1 MDLIRFKITYKIF
14 RLHNITTVTFNLRFD
29 AKLMHGLL
37 NQRVADENGPRVLI
51 DLQKEEKGSLNSSG
65 RGKASGG
72 SGVEG
77 LLLIPTDSGS
87 AKAVFRLLNPS
98 MKNEN
103 APKVRQLCSRAW
115 GAPIKHEV
123 TPSMLS
129 FRRHPHTHTRVTT
142 CASEVWFYELC
153 NLTATCNGNFI
164 SFEHPSYHSNPKI
177 RAIG

>member
-1 MDLIRFKITYKIF
+1 MDLIRFKITYKILW
-14 RLHNITTVTFNLRFD
+14 LHNITTVTFNLRFS
-29 AKLMHGLL
+29 AKLMHCLL

-129 FRRHPHTHTRVTT
+129 FRRHPHTHTHKSNMHQKCGFTNYATWQPLVMVISSLLNILATI
-142 CASEVWFYELC
+142 
-153 NLTATCNGNFI
+153 LTRR
-164 SFEHPSYHSNPKI
+164 YVL
-177 RAIG
+177 